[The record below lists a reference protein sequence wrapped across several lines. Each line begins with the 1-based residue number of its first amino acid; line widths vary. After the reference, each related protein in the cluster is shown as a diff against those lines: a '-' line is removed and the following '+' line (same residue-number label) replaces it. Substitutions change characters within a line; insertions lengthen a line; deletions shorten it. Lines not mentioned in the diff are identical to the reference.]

1 MICRYSIC
9 DKPVYK
15 FIMPLIK
22 SNMYVIL
29 SGRKALIID
38 PNVNEAAMNLLEEH
52 NVEKIVI
59 LLTHEHYDHIS
70 GVNYF
75 RDKWNCTVYGN
86 KCCKE
91 RCEKPEKNL
100 AAYFM
105 ALFIGRSEEER
116 QQATELF
123 QDHYHC
129 TVDRTFERKM
139 ELEFGQMKWEL
150 VSTPGHSSG
159 SICILVENALFS
171 GDSLVQGA
179 KVITRMPDGDRKAY
193 QMITRPFL
201 ESLPQDTI
209 VFPGHGQE
217 SIMSELELG

>member
-1 MICRYSIC
+1 MI
-9 DKPVYK
+9 
-15 FIMPLIK
+15 
-22 SNMYVIL
+22 NNNE
-29 SGRKALIID
+29 LII
-38 PNVNEAAMNLLEEH
+38 
-52 NVEKIVI
+52 
-59 LLTHEHYDHIS
+59 LTHEHYDHIS

-75 RDKWNCTVYGN
+75 RSKWNCTVYGN

-91 RCEKPEKNL
+91 RCGKPEKNL

-116 QQATELF
+116 QQAAELF

-129 TVDRTFERKM
+129 MVDRIFERKM

-179 KVITRMPDGDRKAY
+179 KVLTRMPDGDRNAY
-193 QMITRPFL
+193 RMITRPFL

-217 SIMSELELG
+217 SIMRELELG